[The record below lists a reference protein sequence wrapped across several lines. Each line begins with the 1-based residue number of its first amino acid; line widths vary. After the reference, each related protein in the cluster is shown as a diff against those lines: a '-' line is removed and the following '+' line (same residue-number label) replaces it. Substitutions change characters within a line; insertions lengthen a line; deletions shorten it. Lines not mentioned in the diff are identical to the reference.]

1 MHVRKIPWRFLLP
14 GVIFPMSIVTWV
26 RYYLSVRAFDD
37 SPASWYWYGGLLS
50 ACLNFPAYVYSAP
63 AQPLHKFGITL
74 GRLWIQ
80 PRNVMFF
87 LLVFVFWYWVGT
99 KVESWTGAKT
109 TLLVRERPGRVT
121 LILYALGVTLW
132 IFVAV
137 ATAYDLA
144 LMAHVSSWF
153 ALRYLFVDPELMAV
167 TEFLW
172 SVILAVYYFRRFVR
186 DVELKAAA

>member
-14 GVIFPMSIVTWV
+14 GVIFPMSIMTWV

-37 SPASWYWYGGLLS
+37 SPAPWYWYGGLLS

-63 AQPLHKFGITL
+63 AEPLYKFGIRL

-109 TLLVRERPGRVT
+109 TLLVRERPGRAT
-121 LILYALGVTLW
+121 LILYALGATVW
-132 IFVAV
+132 ILIAAGTTYQF
-137 ATAYDLA
+137 AY
-144 LMAHVSSWF
+144 MVRVSSWY
-153 ALRYLFVDPELMAV
+153 ALRYLFVDPHLMAV

-172 SVILAVYYFRRFVR
+172 SIVLSAYYCRSFARGLRGR
-186 DVELKAAA
+186 TAP